1 MYASGEGTRT
11 TIHNIDLKWNE
22 LAMKLM
28 SGTWL
33 SRRVRAGKPREI
45 DTLATMT
52 TVGAQSTSHF
62 LVGKSTFLDFYI
74 ENNPLTLNYYKKSL
88 ILKL

>member
-1 MYASGEGTRT
+1 MDASYSRCAV
-11 TIHNIDLKWNE
+11 NE
-22 LAMKLM
+22 P
-28 SGTWL
+28 
-33 SRRVRAGKPREI
+33 V
-45 DTLATMT
+45 
-52 TVGAQSTSHF
+52 QSTSHF